1 MQTCVGGRVVTQP
14 RKGRQRWRTE
24 SGSADGAP
32 DHDGHESDSRAQAQ
46 HDQQRRP
53 RKGGQNNSMHAT
65 VPRNADTRR
74 RDGWVRCR
82 KDSTTSTSRRT
93 VSARSGSSAW
103 RCVVP
108 WSRASWC
115 RSVSRGLSSAG
126 TVGHH
131 REAVH
136 PALRALALKSAS
148 VAASPSASAAVLAV
162 YGSGEERRDREER
175 KSAARGWGVNTK
187 WKCPVSSQVE
197 MSGAGVGTMASRI
210 TRTVWQPESAASRG
224 A

>member
-1 MQTCVGGRVVTQP
+1 
-14 RKGRQRWRTE
+14 
-24 SGSADGAP
+24 
-32 DHDGHESDSRAQAQ
+32 
-46 HDQQRRP
+46 
-53 RKGGQNNSMHAT
+53 MHAT

-187 WKCPVSSQVE
+187 WKCPVRSRVE
-197 MSGAGVGTMASRI
+197 MSGAGGADDDVTDHADGVATRI
-210 TRTVWQPESAASRG
+210 RCFARSVSFGLARRAASRSRCCAAIQSKTASRCLCSTTTPG
-224 A
+224 TSCAWFV